1 MSRYNDKFTLNPGDL
16 ELIEHALESQVNQ
29 RLSPQ
34 LEIGGGGDSAVDTVR
49 RIRELLGKLHN
60 QKVFY
65 SHANPSGVP
74 LG

>member
-16 ELIEHALESQVNQ
+16 ELIENALESQVNQ
-29 RLSPQ
+29 QLSPAV
-34 LEIGGGGDSAVDTVR
+34 EGDAEVDTVH

-65 SHANPSGVP
+65 SHANPNGVP

>member
-16 ELIEHALESQVNQ
+16 ELIENALESQVNQ
-29 RLSPQ
+29 QLSPA
-34 LEIGGGGDSAVDTVR
+34 GDGDAEVDTVH

-65 SHANPSGVP
+65 SHANPNGVP